1 MADGTRR
8 HHDLVAQPLRL
19 LNGGACRDA
28 PCEPRRLLDH
38 PRPRVDRRP
47 QPRPRPALALYLV
60 LAAAGVREL
69 LLGFVHA
76 LVRRTDD
83 LDDARARLRAAIG
96 DSATGAVAG
105 AVGNFEMMNRLLDAT
120 GVPTPGSLDDIT
132 AELRR

>member
-1 MADGTRR
+1 MLRAS
-8 HHDLVAQPLRL
+8 LVASSTTLDLGSIVDPSRAP
-19 LNGGACRDA
+19 GPPGAA
-28 PCEPRRLLDH
+28 E
-38 PRPRVDRRP
+38 
-47 QPRPRPALALYLV
+47 
-60 LAAAGVREL
+60 

-120 GVPTPGSLDDIT
+120 GVPTAGSLDDIT